1 MRQISPHEFFKPH
14 LPWALSAIWR
24 YAHGVVTTGDTPPLM
39 FARGPGAGV
48 WPGQTASHRA
58 EKTPTIGR
66 GGAFLGHLITICFV
80 AQYLGPEQPEN
91 IFVVFAR
98 VP

>member
-1 MRQISPHEFFKPH
+1 MS
-14 LPWALSAIWR
+14 AL
-24 YAHGVVTTGDTPPLM
+24 
-39 FARGPGAGV
+39 GPGAGV